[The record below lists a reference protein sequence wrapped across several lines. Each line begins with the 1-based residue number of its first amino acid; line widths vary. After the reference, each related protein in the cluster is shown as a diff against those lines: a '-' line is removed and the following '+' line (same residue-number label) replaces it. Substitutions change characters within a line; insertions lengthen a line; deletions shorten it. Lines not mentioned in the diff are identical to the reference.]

1 MHAYLV
7 ILLLS
12 LSIGLQPV
20 STDLYL
26 PALPGL
32 ALDLHASVSMV
43 QYTLTGL
50 LLAFGISQLL
60 WGPFSDKVG
69 RRPIM
74 LFGLALYLVAAIG
87 CVLSTTIEM
96 LVVWRVVQGAAM
108 GAVITSARAVVRDLY
123 QPLEGARIMS
133 KAMTGLGAMACTSP
147 PIGGFLSQHWGWQ
160 VALMSVVVYAAG
172 TLALVASK
180 FEETVS
186 TRNPDA
192 LHLPTMLRIW
202 WQVLCH
208 PTFRAFAL
216 LSVAAY
222 GALFTYLATSSFV
235 FIQVLHLSGLQL
247 GWILSSMSLVY
258 ITGTLVCRYLLRHI
272 GMRKTIAWAGA
283 SSALSG
289 LSLCGLVYTDHA
301 TATALVL
308 AMYPMILAH
317 GIHQPIGQSGAVGP
331 FPLSAG
337 AASAMNG
344 FLMMLAAFATGAWLG
359 GSIDGTLFPLAHGV
373 AFWGLVLAL
382 TAWTLVQW
390 HGEPQTTD

>member
-12 LSIGLQPV
+12 LAIGLQPV

-32 ALDLHASVSMV
+32 ALDLHASVGMV

-50 LLAFGISQLL
+50 LLAFGMSQML

-74 LFGLALYLVAAIG
+74 LFGLALYLLAAAG
-87 CVLSTTIEM
+87 CVMSTSIEM
-96 LVVWRVVQGAAM
+96 LIAWRVVQGAAM

-147 PIGGFLSQHWGWQ
+147 PLGGFLSQHWGWQ
-160 VALMSVVVYAAG
+160 VALMSVVLYAAA
-172 TLALVASK
+172 TLALVAWR
-180 FEETVS
+180 FEETLS
-186 TRNPDA
+186 SPNPHA

-202 WQVLCH
+202 WEVLCH
-208 PTFRAFAL
+208 PTFRAFAM

-283 SSALSG
+283 SSAFSG
-289 LSLCGLVYTDHA
+289 LSLCVLVYTDHA
-301 TATALVL
+301 TATGLVL

-337 AASAMNG
+337 AASALNG

-359 GSIDGTLFPLAHGV
+359 HSIDGTLFPLAHGV
-373 AFWGLVLAL
+373 AFWGAVLAL

-390 HGEPQTTD
+390 HGEPHTTD

>member
-1 MHAYLV
+1 MHPYLV

-12 LSIGLQPV
+12 LGIGLQPV

-32 ALDLHASVSMV
+32 AMDLNASVSMV

-50 LLAFGISQLL
+50 LLAFGISQML

-74 LFGLALYLVAAIG
+74 LFGLGLYVVAAIG
-87 CVLSTTIEM
+87 CVLSTSIEM
-96 LVVWRVVQGAAM
+96 LIFWRVVQGVSM

-133 KAMTGLGAMACTSP
+133 KTMTGLGAMACTSP
-147 PIGGFLSQHWGWQ
+147 PLGGFLSQHWGWQ
-160 VALMSVVVYAAG
+160 VALMSVVLYAAA
-172 TLALVASK
+172 TLALVAWK
-180 FEETVS
+180 FEETIN

-202 WQVLCH
+202 LEVLKH

-216 LSVAAY
+216 LSLAAY

-235 FIQVLHLSGLQL
+235 FIQVLHLTGLQL

-289 LSLCGLVYTDHA
+289 LSLCVLVYSDHA
-301 TATALVL
+301 TATGLVL

-337 AASAMNG
+337 AASALNG

-359 GSIDGTLFPLAHGV
+359 QSIDGTLFPLAHGV
-373 AFWGLVLAL
+373 AFWGAVLAL

>member
-1 MHAYLV
+1 
-7 ILLLS
+7 
-12 LSIGLQPV
+12 
-20 STDLYL
+20 
-26 PALPGL
+26 
-32 ALDLHASVSMV
+32 
-43 QYTLTGL
+43 
-50 LLAFGISQLL
+50 
-60 WGPFSDKVG
+60 
-69 RRPIM
+69 
-74 LFGLALYLVAAIG
+74 
-87 CVLSTTIEM
+87 
-96 LVVWRVVQGAAM
+96 
-108 GAVITSARAVVRDLY
+108 
-123 QPLEGARIMS
+123 
-133 KAMTGLGAMACTSP
+133 
-147 PIGGFLSQHWGWQ
+147 
-160 VALMSVVVYAAG
+160 MSVVLYAAA
-172 TLALVASK
+172 TLALVAWK
-180 FEETVS
+180 FEETIN

-202 WQVLCH
+202 LEVLKH

-216 LSVAAY
+216 LSLAAY

-235 FIQVLHLSGLQL
+235 FIQVLHLTGLQL

-289 LSLCGLVYTDHA
+289 LSLCVLVYSDHA
-301 TATALVL
+301 TATGLVL

-337 AASAMNG
+337 AASALNG

-359 GSIDGTLFPLAHGV
+359 QSIDGTLFPLAHGV
-373 AFWGLVLAL
+373 AFWGAVLAL

>member
-1 MHAYLV
+1 MHPYLV

-12 LSIGLQPV
+12 LGIGLQPV

-32 ALDLHASVSMV
+32 ALDLNASVSMV

-50 LLAFGISQLL
+50 LLAFGISQML

-74 LFGLALYLVAAIG
+74 LFGLGLYVVAAIG
-87 CVLSTTIEM
+87 CVLSTSIEM
-96 LVVWRVVQGAAM
+96 LIFWRVVQGVSM

-133 KAMTGLGAMACTSP
+133 KTMTGLGAMACTSP
-147 PIGGFLSQHWGWQ
+147 PLGGFLSQHWGWQ
-160 VALMSVVVYAAG
+160 VALMSVVLYAAA
-172 TLALVASK
+172 TLALVAWK
-180 FEETVS
+180 FEETIN

-202 WQVLCH
+202 LEVLKH

-216 LSVAAY
+216 LSLAAY

-235 FIQVLHLSGLQL
+235 FIQVLHLTGLQL

-289 LSLCGLVYTDHA
+289 LSLCVLVYSDHA
-301 TATALVL
+301 TATGLVL

-337 AASAMNG
+337 AASALNG

-359 GSIDGTLFPLAHGV
+359 QSIDGTLFPLAHGV
-373 AFWGLVLAL
+373 AFWGAVLAL

>member
-1 MHAYLV
+1 MQAGLL

-12 LSIGLQPV
+12 LAIGLQPV

-32 ALDLHASVSMV
+32 ALDLNASVGMV
-43 QYTLTGL
+43 QFTLSGL
-50 LLAFGISQLL
+50 LLAFGISQML

-69 RRPIM
+69 RRPIL
-74 LFGLALYLVAAIG
+74 LFGLGLYLVAAIG
-87 CVLSTTIEM
+87 CVLSHSIGV
-96 LVVWRVVQGAAM
+96 LIFWRVLQGIGM

-123 QPLEGARIMS
+123 QPLEGARVMS
-133 KAMTGLGAMACTSP
+133 KTMTGLGVLACTSP
-147 PIGGFLSQHWGWQ
+147 PLGGFLSQHWGWQ
-160 VALMSVVVYAAG
+160 VALMSVALYGAV
-172 TLALVASK
+172 TLCMVAWFFQESI
-180 FEETVS
+180 E
-186 TRNPDA
+186 TRNPQA
-192 LHLPTMLRIW
+192 LHLPTMVKIW

-216 LSVAAY
+216 LSLAAY

-235 FIQVLHLSGLQL
+235 FIEVLHLSGLQL

-258 ITGTLVCRYLLRHI
+258 ITGTLVCRYLLRHV
-272 GMRKTIAWAGA
+272 GMRRTIALAGA

-289 LSLCGLVYTDHA
+289 LSLCVLVYTDGA
-301 TATALVL
+301 TATRLVL

-337 AASAMNG
+337 AASALNG
-344 FLMMLAAFATGAWLG
+344 FLMMLAAFITSGWLSH
-359 GSIDGTLFPLAHGV
+359 SIDGTLFPLAHGV
-373 AFWGLVLAL
+373 AFWAAILAL

-390 HGEPQTTD
+390 HGEPRTSD

>member
-1 MHAYLV
+1 MPTFLV

-12 LSIGLQPV
+12 LAIGLQPV

-26 PALPGL
+26 PGLPGL
-32 ALDLHASVSMV
+32 AADLNASVSMV

-50 LLAFGISQLL
+50 LLAFGVSQLL

-74 LFGLALYLVAAIG
+74 LFGLAAYSLAAIA
-87 CVLSTTIEM
+87 CVWSSSIET
-96 LVVWRVVQGAAM
+96 LVFWRVLQGAAM

-133 KAMTGLGAMACTSP
+133 KAMTGLGVLACTSP
-147 PIGGFLSQHWGWQ
+147 PLGGFLSQHWGWQ
-160 VALMSVVVYAAG
+160 VALSSVALYAVF
-172 TLALVASK
+172 TLVMVAWR
-180 FEETVS
+180 FEESIS

-192 LHLPTMLRIW
+192 LHFPTMMRIW
-202 WQVLCH
+202 LEVLRH

-216 LSVAAY
+216 LSLAAY

-235 FIQVLHLSGLQL
+235 FIQVLHLTGLQL

-258 ITGTLVCRYLLRHI
+258 ICGTIVCRYLLRHI
-272 GMRKTIAWAGA
+272 GMRRTIALAGA

-289 LSLCGLVYTDHA
+289 TVLCLLVYTDSA
-301 TATALVL
+301 TATGLVL

-337 AASAMNG
+337 AASALNG

-359 GSIDGTLFPLAHGV
+359 TSIDGTLFPLAHGV
-373 AFWGLVLAL
+373 AFWSSVLAL

-390 HGEPQTTD
+390 HGEPRTSD

>member
-32 ALDLHASVSMV
+32 ALDLHASVGMV

-87 CVLSTTIEM
+87 CVLSTSIEM
-96 LVVWRVVQGAAM
+96 LIVWRVVQGAAM

-160 VALMSVVVYAAG
+160 VALMSVVVYAAA
-172 TLALVASK
+172 TLALVAWK

-235 FIQVLHLSGLQL
+235 FIQVLHLTGLEL

-272 GMRKTIAWAGA
+272 GMRKTIAWAGG
-283 SSALSG
+283 SSAFSG
-289 LSLCGLVYTDHA
+289 LCLCALVYTDHA

-359 GSIDGTLFPLAHGV
+359 RSIDGTLFPLAHGV
-373 AFWGLVLAL
+373 AFWGVVLAL

-390 HGEPQTTD
+390 HGEPHTTD

>member
-32 ALDLHASVSMV
+32 ALDLHASVGMV

-87 CVLSTTIEM
+87 CVLSTSIEM
-96 LVVWRVVQGAAM
+96 LIVWRVVQGAAM

-172 TLALVASK
+172 TLALVAWK

-235 FIQVLHLSGLQL
+235 FIQVLHLTGLEL

-272 GMRKTIAWAGA
+272 GMRKTIAWAGG
-283 SSALSG
+283 SSAFSG
-289 LSLCGLVYTDHA
+289 LCLCALVYTDHA

-359 GSIDGTLFPLAHGV
+359 RSIDGTLFPLAHGV
-373 AFWGLVLAL
+373 AFWGVVLAL

-390 HGEPQTTD
+390 HGEPHTTD

>member
-1 MHAYLV
+1 MHALLV
-7 ILLLS
+7 IVLLS
-12 LSIGLQPV
+12 LAIGLQPV

-26 PALPGL
+26 PGLPGL
-32 ALDLHASVSMV
+32 AADLQASVSMV

-50 LLAFGISQLL
+50 LLAFGISQLF

-74 LFGLALYLVAAIG
+74 LFGLSAYCVAAIG
-87 CVLSTTIEM
+87 CVCSTSIEM
-96 LVVWRVVQGAAM
+96 LVFWRVSQGLAM

-123 QPLEGARIMS
+123 QPLEGARVMS
-133 KAMTGLGAMACTSP
+133 KAMTGLGVLACTSP
-147 PIGGFLSQHWGWQ
+147 PLGGFLSQYWGWQ
-160 VALMSVVVYAAG
+160 VALSSVALYG
-172 TLALVASK
+172 LFTLCMVAWR
-180 FEETVS
+180 FEESIS

-192 LHLPTMLRIW
+192 LHFPTMLRIW
-202 WQVLCH
+202 LEILHH

-216 LSVAAY
+216 LSLAAY

-235 FIQVLHLSGLQL
+235 FIQVLHLTGLQL
-247 GWILSSMSLVY
+247 GWILSSMSIVY
-258 ITGTLVCRYLLRHI
+258 ICGTIVCRYLLRHL
-272 GMRKTIAWAGA
+272 GMPRTIAMAG
-283 SSALSG
+283 SLSG
-289 LSLCGLVYTDHA
+289 VSGAVLCLLVYTDSA

-337 AASAMNG
+337 AASALNG

-359 GSIDGTLFPLAHGV
+359 KSIDGSLFPLAHGV
-373 AFWGLVLAL
+373 AFWGSVLAL
-382 TAWTLVQW
+382 TSWTLVQW
-390 HGEPQTTD
+390 HGEPRTTD

>member
-12 LSIGLQPV
+12 LAIGLQPV

-32 ALDLHASVSMV
+32 ALDLHASVAMV

-50 LLAFGISQLL
+50 LLAFGISQML

-74 LFGLALYLVAAIG
+74 LFGLGLYVLAAAG
-87 CVLSTTIEM
+87 CVMSTSIEM
-96 LVVWRVVQGAAM
+96 LIAWRVVQGAAM

-147 PIGGFLSQHWGWQ
+147 PLGGFLSQHWGWQ
-160 VALMSVVVYAAG
+160 VALMSVVLYAAA
-172 TLALVASK
+172 TLSLVAWR
-180 FEETVS
+180 FEETLS
-186 TRNPDA
+186 SPNPNA

-202 WQVLCH
+202 WEVLCH
-208 PTFRAFAL
+208 PTFRAFAV

-247 GWILSSMSLVY
+247 GWILSSMSVVY

-283 SSALSG
+283 SSAFSG
-289 LSLCGLVYTDHA
+289 LCLCVLVYTDHA
-301 TATALVL
+301 SATGLVL

-337 AASAMNG
+337 AASALNG

-359 GSIDGTLFPLAHGV
+359 HSIDGTLFPLAHGV
-373 AFWGLVLAL
+373 AFWGVVLAL

-390 HGEPQTTD
+390 HGEPHTTD

>member
-1 MHAYLV
+1 MHPYLV

-12 LSIGLQPV
+12 LGIGLQPV

-32 ALDLHASVSMV
+32 ALDLNASVSMV

-50 LLAFGISQLL
+50 LLAFGISQML

-74 LFGLALYLVAAIG
+74 LFGLGLYVLAAIG
-87 CVLSTTIEM
+87 CVLSTSIEM
-96 LVVWRVVQGAAM
+96 LIFWRVVQGVSM

-133 KAMTGLGAMACTSP
+133 KTMTGLGAMACTSP
-147 PIGGFLSQHWGWQ
+147 PLGGFLSQHWGWQ
-160 VALMSVVVYAAG
+160 VALMSVVLYAAA
-172 TLALVASK
+172 TLALVAWK
-180 FEETVS
+180 FEETIN

-202 WQVLCH
+202 LEVLKH

-216 LSVAAY
+216 LSLAAY

-235 FIQVLHLSGLQL
+235 FIQVLHLTGLQL

-289 LSLCGLVYTDHA
+289 LSLCVLVYSDHA
-301 TATALVL
+301 TATGLVL

-337 AASAMNG
+337 AASALNG

-359 GSIDGTLFPLAHGV
+359 QSIDGTLFPLAHGV
-373 AFWGLVLAL
+373 AFWGAVLAL

>member
-1 MHAYLV
+1 MHANLV
-7 ILLLS
+7 ILLLA

-32 ALDLHASVSMV
+32 AADLKASVGMV

-74 LFGLALYLVAAIG
+74 LLGLGLYLIAAIG
-87 CVLSTTIEM
+87 CVLSTSIEI
-96 LVVWRVVQGAAM
+96 LVAWRILQGAAM

-123 QPLEGARIMS
+123 EPAQGARVMS
-133 KAMTGLGAMACTSP
+133 KSMTGLGLMACTSP
-147 PIGGFLSQHWGWQ
+147 PLGGFLSQHWGWQ
-160 VALMSVVVYAAG
+160 VALMSVVIYAVA
-172 TLALVASK
+172 TLALVAWR
-180 FEETVS
+180 FEETLQQP
-186 TRNPDA
+186 NPRA
-192 LHLPTMLRIW
+192 LHLPTMLGIW

-216 LSVAAY
+216 LSLAGY
-222 GALFTYLATSSFV
+222 GVLFVYLATSSFV
-235 FIQVLHLSGLQL
+235 FIQVLHLSSLQL
-247 GWILSSMSLVY
+247 GWILSSMSIMY
-258 ITGTLVCRYLLRHI
+258 ITGTIICRYLLRKI
-272 GMRKTIAWAGA
+272 SMRRTIALAGTLSA
-283 SSALSG
+283 SSGG
-289 LSLCGLVYTDHA
+289 LLCWMVYGEWASA
-301 TATALVL
+301 TSLVL
-308 AMYPMILAH
+308 GMYPMVIAH

-337 AASAMNG
+337 AASALNG
-344 FLMMLAAFATGAWLG
+344 FLMMLAAFATGAWLSH
-359 GSIDGTLFPLAHGV
+359 SIDGTLFPLVHGV
-373 AFWGLVLAL
+373 AFWASVLAL

-390 HGEPQTTD
+390 HGEPVKAD